1 MNISSQAVEIDTN
14 IAGISESPTQLNNRD
29 EAKKSKILLSPSMS
43 LPCSLKLPHQRIF
56 FIFESSLIGFESTVL
71 GSTSACAVLIK
82 TNSIALN
89 KVQ

>member
-56 FIFESSLIGFESTVL
+56 FIFESSLIGFGVYCIRINFSMR
-71 GSTSACAVLIK
+71 CID
-82 TNSIALN
+82 
-89 KVQ
+89 QD